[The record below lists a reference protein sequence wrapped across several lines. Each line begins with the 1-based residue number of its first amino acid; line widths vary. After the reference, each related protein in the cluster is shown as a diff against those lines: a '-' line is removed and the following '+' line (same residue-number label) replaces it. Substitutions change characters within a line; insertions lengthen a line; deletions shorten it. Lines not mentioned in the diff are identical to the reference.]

1 MKSKFI
7 LLYILSCIPSLLFA
21 TIVLK
26 NNSKRKVSLNA
37 YIEAFYTYDFNIQ
50 AKNNQ
55 PRLDFLYNHHTY
67 NFPNVN
73 LAFAK
78 VFIEKT
84 KFRSN
89 LGLMYGT
96 YQKYNL
102 AAEPTFFKYIYE
114 ANVGFKLSKKKNI
127 WLDAGILPSHIGF
140 EYAKGIDNYNLTRSI
155 IAENSPYFETGLSLS
170 YKSKNEKIYLATL
183 VLNGWQKIRWTKNT
197 IPALGIQFTY
207 TPTSTFSIN
216 YSNYLGINQPIQNR
230 KLRFFQDVYCK
241 IEENKWSALL
251 GFDIG
256 IEQEAFRSKH
266 YLPWYGL
273 SFMLKYKVNRF
284 LALATRVETYQDKYN
299 IMIPTINSQSVQ
311 TSGLSFNFDLNP
323 IKRVTWRNEIKWYY
337 NQGAIYS
344 TKSTDF
350 TNHNFSF
357 CTVLAFDL

>member
-241 IEENKWSALL
+241 IEENKVTNSV
-251 GFDIG
+251 FC
-256 IEQEAFRSKH
+256 
-266 YLPWYGL
+266 L
-273 SFMLKYKVNRF
+273 SF
-284 LALATRVETYQDKYN
+284 
-299 IMIPTINSQSVQ
+299 
-311 TSGLSFNFDLNP
+311 
-323 IKRVTWRNEIKWYY
+323 
-337 NQGAIYS
+337 
-344 TKSTDF
+344 
-350 TNHNFSF
+350 
-357 CTVLAFDL
+357 